1 MFPVVVHLNDL
12 VIVDQLSDAPFL
24 AIRKELHKS
33 DDRQIVR
40 PIASQ
45 FEQGRVRTPDRDVA
59 LDDVKFI
66 EAMDGLDERGIP
78 VIALHGVVEVVE
90 PADRPPE
97 TYAESQ
103 GGDPVEPG
111 QWIRVVPDGAG
122 RGDMN
127 KTAFRAG
134 EQPGMSAPFARE
146 QLWVAFGPF
155 VICQ

>member
-1 MFPVVVHLNDL
+1 MFPVVVHFNDL

-24 AIRKELHKS
+24 AIRKELHES

-45 FEQGRVRTPDRDVA
+45 FEQGRVREADRDVA
-59 LDDVKFI
+59 LDDVKLI

-78 VIALHGVVEVVE
+78 VIALPGVVEVVE
-90 PADRPPE
+90 PVDRPPE

-111 QWIRVVPDGAG
+111 QRIGVVSDGAG

-127 KTAFRAG
+127 EPASRAG
-134 EQPGMSAPFARE
+134 EQPRMSAPFARE
-146 QLWVAFGPF
+146 QLWVAFGLF
-155 VICQ
+155 VVGQ